1 MSGALLSG
9 IDSRADNDNT
19 AGIID
24 EIYEAPFVPERW
36 SSILEKL
43 AWATDG
49 EGGLL
54 LTFDG
59 MHTQGWIGSPVM
71 TPLMEQFIAGGYE
84 KYNVRPQRALAKR
97 YAGFMSDTDVMTLEE
112 MAIDPVFQD
121 ILRPAGL
128 GWTAGSVIPAPSGD
142 LIVFDIDRR
151 YERGPYDR
159 AALTLLDGFRPHLA
173 RAGLLAARLH
183 LQEAHNATETMRRLG
198 LPAAAL
204 DARGRVITKN
214 DLLDTLEGQV
224 GIRARDR
231 VYLASP
237 TADALLTDCLERMA
251 RKDTGG
257 VASIPLPAV
266 EQGQAAV
273 LHLVPIKRMA
283 HDVFARTVALAIV
296 TPLMPAPA
304 PHADILGGLFD
315 LSPAE
320 DRVARALLGGMSVQ
334 DCAATF
340 GVSQETVRSQLKS
353 IFAKT
358 ATSRQTDL
366 LQLLAATTSLP
377 IRG

>member
-1 MSGALLSG
+1 MSG
-9 IDSRADNDNT
+9 IDSMADNDNT
-19 AGIID
+19 AAIID

-36 SSILEKL
+36 PAILEKL
-43 AWATDG
+43 AGMADA

-54 LTFDG
+54 TTLDG
-59 MHTQGWIGSPVM
+59 NRTGNWVASDFAV
-71 TPLMEQFIAGGYE
+71 PLMERYIEGGYE
-84 KYNVRPQRALAKR
+84 KYNTRPQRNLAKR
-97 YAGFMSDTDVMTLEE
+97 YAGFMTDLDVMTEAE
-112 MAIDPVFQD
+112 MATD
-121 ILRPAGL
+121 IINLEILLPAGV
-128 GWTAGSVIPAPSGD
+128 GWTASTYISIPSGD
-142 LIVFDIDRR
+142 QVGVIFDRR
-151 YERGPYDR
+151 IERGPYESP
-159 AALTLLDGFRPHLA
+159 ALKLLDGFRPHLA

-183 LQEAHNATETMRRLG
+183 LQEAQNATETMRRLG
-198 LPAAAL
+198 LPAAAV
-204 DARGRVITKN
+204 DADGRVIAKN

-231 VYLASP
+231 IYLTSP
-237 TADALLTDCLERMA
+237 TADVLLADSLARMA

-257 VASIPLPAV
+257 VASIPLPTV
-266 EQGQAAV
+266 EHGRAAI
-273 LHLVPIKRMA
+273 LHLVPIRRMA

-296 TPLMPAPA
+296 TPLVPAPA

-334 DCAATF
+334 DCAVAF
-340 GVSQETVRSQLKS
+340 RVSQETVRAQLKS

-358 ATSRQTDL
+358 ATSRQTEL